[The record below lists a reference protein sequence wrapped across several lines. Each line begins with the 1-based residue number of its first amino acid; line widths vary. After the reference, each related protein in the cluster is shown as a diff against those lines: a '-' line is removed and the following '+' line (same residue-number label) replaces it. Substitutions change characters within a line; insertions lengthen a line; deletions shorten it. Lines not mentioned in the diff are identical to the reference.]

1 MIRHRITSLQPRSD
15 AFEKHNEELQ
25 RGLAGTSMKST
36 ACDNWW
42 RVGGNGLLSVPNSVS
57 GCKLLRF
64 DMIRCFID
72 RVHVPVRLAEL
83 TKNIIWD
90 DWSVTQLDT
99 NTGKPVEVIVKE
111 NSSKRTTW
119 AVGLITATMAA
130 AAVSQLSGGDLV
142 SRL

>member
-1 MIRHRITSLQPRSD
+1 MIRYYITSLQPRPD
-15 AFEKHNEELQ
+15 AFEKYNEELQ

-57 GCKLLRF
+57 GCKLLRR
-64 DMIRCFID
+64 DRIRSFVD
-72 RVHVPVRLAEL
+72 RVHVLVRLAEL

-90 DWSVTQLDT
+90 DWSATQLNT
-99 NTGKPVEVIVKE
+99 NTGKPVGVIVKE

-130 AAVSQLSGGDLV
+130 AAVSQLSAGNLV

>member
-1 MIRHRITSLQPRSD
+1 M
-15 AFEKHNEELQ
+15 
-25 RGLAGTSMKST
+25 
-36 ACDNWW
+36 
-42 RVGGNGLLSVPNSVS
+42 LSVPNSVS
-57 GCKLLRF
+57 GCKLLRC
-64 DMIRCFID
+64 DMIRSFVD

-90 DWSVTQLDT
+90 DWSATQLDT
-99 NTGKPVEVIVKE
+99 STGKPVEVIVKE

-130 AAVSQLSGGDLV
+130 AAVSQLSAGTLV